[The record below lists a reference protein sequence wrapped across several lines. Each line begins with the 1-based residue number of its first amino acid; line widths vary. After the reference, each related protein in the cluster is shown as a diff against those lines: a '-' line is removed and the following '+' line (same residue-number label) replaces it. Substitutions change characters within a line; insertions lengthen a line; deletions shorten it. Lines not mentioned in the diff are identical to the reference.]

1 MSELL
6 KALNFTGNLLANFE
20 DSNSSSSIINS
31 SHEIGLNHS
40 SEGINL
46 TATTLNATTIAAT
59 NSSSSSGEK
68 LDLGGFDLPGN
79 YSILINKLEQ
89 LALGLDSALGNFTI
103 DRQEVEINLSGGATD
118 NDVADVANDLLFSD
132 VIPPAARAPPPHIG
146 HGSNRIFTGDDAEDF
161 AHVVSDIWIGVI
173 LTLLIVFVIF
183 FICACFVYHKFQQ
196 WKNSYRANHSDP
208 TIEICRRCPPD
219 YEAESLPSY
228 TIVSGLPTYDDALEE
243 FRKAGIIL
251 TPSVVPIIKIFE
263 CQGNGDAGAKEPAVG
278 YSLVETNANTGDGNG
293 DNISLSS
300 INGTCHCGNSS
311 PTSAT
316 TTTTLPLPSYSAA
329 LAAAAAA
336 AAPPQVIELSPDHL
350 ASLSQKRLSL
360 QISFNNSVRRQSR
373 SGSALRNHLLRSRA
387 VGNTAGLGPS
397 STTTT
402 TTTLVTLASAPNQT
416 GRDVPLP
423 TIHRSS
429 STLSLSNE
437 RQLLDQRLRHLHHRG
452 SLY

>member
-1 MSELL
+1 MADLL
-6 KALNFTGNLLANFE
+6 KALNITGNLLAGLE
-20 DSNSSSSIINS
+20 DTSN
-31 SHEIGLNHS
+31 LTVA
-40 SEGINL
+40 
-46 TATTLNATTIAAT
+46 TATTTTLSEGLNGNATTLDAAAST
-59 NSSSSSGEK
+59 NSGEK

-103 DRQEVEINLSGGATD
+103 DRQEVEINLSGAASA
-118 NDVADVANDLLFSD
+118 NEVADVADDLFD
-132 VIPPAARAPPPHIG
+132 VLPAARAPPPHIA
-146 HGSNRIFTGDDAEDF
+146 HGSRIYTGDDGQDF

-251 TPSVVPIIKIFE
+251 TPAVVPIIKIFE
-263 CQGNGDAGAKEPAVG
+263 CSETGKEQAVG
-278 YSLVETNANTGDGNG
+278 YSLVETNMANADAAA
-293 DNISLSS
+293 DNVSLAST
-300 INGTCHCGNSS
+300 TCNCGNSS
-311 PTSAT
+311 PTSS
-316 TTTTLPLPSYSAA
+316 LPSYSAA
-329 LAAAAAA
+329 TAAAMAAAA
-336 AAPPQVIELSPDHL
+336 AAPPQVIELSPEHL

-360 QISFNNSVRRQSR
+360 QISFNNSVRRQSP
-373 SGSALRNHLLRSRA
+373 LRNHLLRSRA
-387 VGNTAGLGPS
+387 VGNTAGVGPS
-397 STTTT
+397 EAAGPAIHGSGAHGVHGGGNATI
-402 TTTLVTLASAPNQT
+402 
-416 GRDVPLP
+416 LP
-423 TIHRSS
+423 VLHRSS
-429 STLSLSNE
+429 STISLSNE

>member
-1 MSELL
+1 MAELL
-6 KALNFTGNLLANFE
+6 KALNFTGNLLAGLE
-20 DSNSSSSIINS
+20 DNSGSS
-31 SHEIGLNHS
+31 
-40 SEGINL
+40 NL
-46 TATTLNATTIAAT
+46 TAATTTSEGLNATTMALNAT
-59 NSSSSSGEK
+59 STTTSASSGEK

-103 DRQEVEINLSGGATD
+103 DRQEVEINLSGATA
-118 NDVADVANDLLFSD
+118 NDVADVADDLLD
-132 VIPPAARAPPPHIG
+132 VLPAARAPPPHIA
-146 HGSNRIFTGDDAEDF
+146 HGSRIYTGDDQQDF

-251 TPSVVPIIKIFE
+251 TPAVVPIIKIFE
-263 CQGNGDAGAKEPAVG
+263 CNDNGKEQAVG
-278 YSLVETNANTGDGNG
+278 YSLVETNISAVDGGD
-293 DNISLSS
+293 SVS
-300 INGTCHCGNSS
+300 IGSAAAACNCGNTS
-311 PTSAT
+311 PTGS
-316 TTTTLPLPSYSAA
+316 LPSYSAA
-329 LAAAAAA
+329 TAAAMAVAA
-336 AAPPQVIELSPDHL
+336 AAPPQVIELSPEHL

-360 QISFNNSVRRQSR
+360 QISFNNSVRRQSP
-373 SGSALRNHLLRSRA
+373 LRNHLLRSRA
-387 VGNTAGLGPS
+387 VGNTAGMGPIEGTSPGGVVTVSTSHGSGLG
-397 STTTT
+397 TG
-402 TTTLVTLASAPNQT
+402 SAAILPA
-416 GRDVPLP
+416 PL
-423 TIHRSS
+423 HRSS

>member
-1 MSELL
+1 MADLL
-6 KALNFTGNLLANFE
+6 KALNFTGTLLAGLE
-20 DSNSSSSIINS
+20 DT
-31 SHEIGLNHS
+31 SHESPSIAAAPS
-40 SEGINL
+40 
-46 TATTLNATTIAAT
+46 TTTTTTLPESINATTAFNVTMA
-59 NSSSSSGEK
+59 SSGEK
-68 LDLGGFDLPGN
+68 LDLSGFDLPGN

-118 NDVADVANDLLFSD
+118 MTDDLLFSD
-132 VIPPAARAPPPHIG
+132 VLPAARAPPPHIA
-146 HGSNRIFTGDDAEDF
+146 HGSRIYTGDDGQDF

-243 FRKAGIIL
+243 FRKAGILL

-263 CQGNGDAGAKEPAVG
+263 CIDNGAGKEQAVG
-278 YSLVETNANTGDGNG
+278 YSLVETNANGDTGV
-293 DNISLSS
+293 DNISL
-300 INGTCHCGNSS
+300 N
-311 PTSAT
+311 SAT
-316 TTTTLPLPSYSAA
+316 CNCGTSTLPSYSAA
-329 LAAAAAA
+329 TAAAMALAAAAV
-336 AAPPQVIELSPDHL
+336 PQVIELSPDHL

-360 QISFNNSVRRQSR
+360 QISFNNSIRRQSTR
-373 SGSALRNHLLRSRA
+373 SGAALRNNLLRSRA
-387 VGNTAGLGPS
+387 VGNTGGVGPIE
-397 STTTT
+397 TT
-402 TTTLVTLASAPNQT
+402 VTMASVQ
-416 GRDVPLP
+416 GRENGPQVGPAL
-423 TIHRSS
+423 HRST
-429 STLSLSNE
+429 STLSLSHE
-437 RQLLDQRLRHLHHRG
+437 RQLLDHRLQHLHHRG

>member
-1 MSELL
+1 MADLL
-6 KALNFTGNLLANFE
+6 KALNITGNLLAGLE
-20 DSNSSSSIINS
+20 DTSNLTIA
-31 SHEIGLNHS
+31 
-40 SEGINL
+40 
-46 TATTLNATTIAAT
+46 TATTTTLSEGLNGNATTLDAAAST
-59 NSSSSSGEK
+59 NSGEK

-103 DRQEVEINLSGGATD
+103 DRQEVEINLSGAASA
-118 NDVADVANDLLFSD
+118 NEVADVADDLFD
-132 VIPPAARAPPPHIG
+132 VLPAARAPPPHIA
-146 HGSNRIFTGDDAEDF
+146 HGSRIYTGDDGQDF

-251 TPSVVPIIKIFE
+251 TPAVVPIIKIFE
-263 CQGNGDAGAKEPAVG
+263 CTETGKEQAVG
-278 YSLVETNANTGDGNG
+278 YSLVETNMANADAAA
-293 DNISLSS
+293 DNVSLAST
-300 INGTCHCGNSS
+300 TCNCGNSS
-311 PTSAT
+311 PTSS
-316 TTTTLPLPSYSAA
+316 LPSYSAA
-329 LAAAAAA
+329 TAAAMAAAA
-336 AAPPQVIELSPDHL
+336 AAPPQVIELSPEHL

-360 QISFNNSVRRQSR
+360 QISFNNSVRRQSP
-373 SGSALRNHLLRSRA
+373 LRNHLLRSRA
-387 VGNTAGLGPS
+387 VGNTAGVGPS
-397 STTTT
+397 EAAGPAIHGSGAHGVRGGGNATI
-402 TTTLVTLASAPNQT
+402 
-416 GRDVPLP
+416 LP
-423 TIHRSS
+423 VLHRSS
-429 STLSLSNE
+429 STISLSNE

>member
-1 MSELL
+1 MADLL
-6 KALNFTGNLLANFE
+6 KALNFTGTLLAGLE
-20 DSNSSSSIINS
+20 DS
-31 SHEIGLNHS
+31 SHESPSIVAATS
-40 SEGINL
+40 
-46 TATTLNATTIAAT
+46 TTTTTTLPESINATTALNVT
-59 NSSSSSGEK
+59 TTSSGEK

-89 LALGLDSALGNFTI
+89 LALGLDTALGNFTI

-118 NDVADVANDLLFSD
+118 VTDDLLFSD
-132 VIPPAARAPPPHIG
+132 VLPAARAPPPHIA
-146 HGSNRIFTGDDAEDF
+146 HGSRIYTGDDGQDF

-243 FRKAGIIL
+243 FRKAGILL

-263 CQGNGDAGAKEPAVG
+263 CNDNGGGKEQAVG
-278 YSLVETNANTGDGNG
+278 YSLVETNGDGSV
-293 DNISLSS
+293 DNISLNSA
-300 INGTCHCGNSS
+300 TCNCGNAS
-311 PTSAT
+311 PTLTST
-316 TTTTLPLPSYSAA
+316 LPSYSAA
-329 LAAAAAA
+329 TAAAMALTAASV
-336 AAPPQVIELSPDHL
+336 PQVIELSPEHL

-360 QISFNNSVRRQSR
+360 QISFNNSVRRQSTR
-373 SGSALRNHLLRSRA
+373 SGAVLRNNLLRSRA
-387 VGNTAGLGPS
+387 VGNTAGVGLMEANVTVASGQGRGGGP
-397 STTTT
+397 
-402 TTTLVTLASAPNQT
+402 QI
-416 GRDVPLP
+416 LP
-423 TIHRSS
+423 TLHRSS

-437 RQLLDQRLRHLHHRG
+437 RQLLDHRLRHLHHRG

>member
-1 MSELL
+1 MADLL
-6 KALNFTGNLLANFE
+6 KALNITGSLLAGLEDTGNLTGATATSTSTTVSE
-20 DSNSSSSIINS
+20 
-31 SHEIGLNHS
+31 GLN
-40 SEGINL
+40 G
-46 TATTLNATTIAAT
+46 TATTLDATST
-59 NSSSSSGEK
+59 SSGEK

-103 DRQEVEINLSGGATD
+103 DRQEVEINLSGGASA
-118 NDVADVANDLLFSD
+118 NEVADVADDLFD
-132 VIPPAARAPPPHIG
+132 VLPAARAPPPHIA
-146 HGSNRIFTGDDAEDF
+146 HGSRIYTGDDGQDF

-251 TPSVVPIIKIFE
+251 TPAVVPIIKIFE
-263 CQGNGDAGAKEPAVG
+263 CNETGKEQAVG
-278 YSLVETNANTGDGNG
+278 YSLVETNASAAGDGG
-293 DNISLSS
+293 ADNVS
-300 INGTCHCGNSS
+300 IASTTCNCGNSS
-311 PTSAT
+311 PTSS
-316 TTTTLPLPSYSAA
+316 LPSYSAA
-329 LAAAAAA
+329 TAAALAVAA
-336 AAPPQVIELSPDHL
+336 AAPPQVIELSPEHL

-360 QISFNNSVRRQSR
+360 QISFNNSVRRQSP
-373 SGSALRNHLLRSRA
+373 LRNHLLRSRA
-387 VGNTAGLGPS
+387 VGNSAGMVPSEGPTAVHGAGGHGGHGGG
-397 STTTT
+397 
-402 TTTLVTLASAPNQT
+402 VTI
-416 GRDVPLP
+416 LP
-423 TIHRSS
+423 ALHRST
-429 STLSLSNE
+429 STISLSNE

>member
-1 MSELL
+1 MAELL
-6 KALNFTGNLLANFE
+6 KALNFTGNLLAGLE
-20 DSNSSSSIINS
+20 DTGNSST
-31 SHEIGLNHS
+31 
-40 SEGINL
+40 NL
-46 TATTLNATTIAAT
+46 TAATTIAEGLNVTAT
-59 NSSSSSGEK
+59 ALNTTTTTTSANSGEK

-103 DRQEVEINLSGGATD
+103 DRQEVEINLSGATA
-118 NDVADVANDLLFSD
+118 NDVADVADDLLD
-132 VIPPAARAPPPHIG
+132 VLPAARAPPPHIA
-146 HGSNRIFTGDDAEDF
+146 HGSRIYTGDDQQDF

-251 TPSVVPIIKIFE
+251 TPAVVPIIKIFE
-263 CQGNGDAGAKEPAVG
+263 CNDNGKEQAVG
-278 YSLVETNANTGDGNG
+278 YSLVETNISAADGGDSVSMGSAAAGCN
-293 DNISLSS
+293 
-300 INGTCHCGNSS
+300 CGNTS
-311 PTSAT
+311 PVSTGS
-316 TTTTLPLPSYSAA
+316 LPSYSAA
-329 LAAAAAA
+329 TAAAMAVAA
-336 AAPPQVIELSPDHL
+336 AAPPQVIELSPEHL

-360 QISFNNSVRRQSR
+360 QISFNNSVRRQSP
-373 SGSALRNHLLRSRA
+373 LRNHLLRSRA
-387 VGNTAGLGPS
+387 VGNTAGMGPIEGTS
-397 STTTT
+397 PSGV
-402 TTTLVTLASAPNQT
+402 VTVSAGGSASILPAP
-416 GRDVPLP
+416 L
-423 TIHRSS
+423 HRSS